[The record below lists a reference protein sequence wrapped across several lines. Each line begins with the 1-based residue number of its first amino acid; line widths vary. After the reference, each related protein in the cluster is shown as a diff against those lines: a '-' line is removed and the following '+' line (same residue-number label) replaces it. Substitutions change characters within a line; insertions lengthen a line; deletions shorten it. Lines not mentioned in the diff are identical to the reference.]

1 LINLS
6 TYHVYACQIYTY
18 IYIEIYT
25 YYTIS
30 IYLHIY
36 IYIYTCILRH
46 FYDSYN
52 SVFISCLY
60 PFDLGVIFL
69 TVLTT
74 GSPLPPFRTHIHYPV
89 TRSLKSKP

>member
-18 IYIEIYT
+18 IYRDIYIL
-25 YYTIS
+25 YYIDIS
-30 IYLHIY
+30 PY